1 MKFPKSKPYRNK
13 RLLIS
18 VSMLECQVCG
28 HPPSSDPAHSN
39 WSHHG
44 KSMSRKADDIFVAA
58 MCRSCHTELDTG
70 SRLTKEERQAMWMDA
85 WKKTVKRLVNDG
97 DWPHDIDVPVEA
109 LEE

>member
-13 RLLIS
+13 RHLIY
-18 VSMLECQVCG
+18 VAMMDCQVCG
-28 HPPSSDPAHSN
+28 ASGPVQASHSN

-44 KSMSRKADDIFVAA
+44 KSMARKADDIFVAA

-97 DWPHDIDVPVEA
+97 DWPHDIDVPAEA
-109 LEE
+109 LE